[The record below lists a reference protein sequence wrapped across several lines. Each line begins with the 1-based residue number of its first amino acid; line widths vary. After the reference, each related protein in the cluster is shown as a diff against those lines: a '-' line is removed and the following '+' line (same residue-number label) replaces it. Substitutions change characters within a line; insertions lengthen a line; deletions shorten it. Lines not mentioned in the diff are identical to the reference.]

1 MADRLDNQ
9 KMGKHVL
16 GEQILSDE
24 EPDFEKDKLMLA
36 IQVELY
42 KIVTQEVCDA
52 IYESPIKP
60 KTEKARILKDKT
72 CLSRKA
78 AIMKVILASVN
89 VERLYFI
96 IRSSIMGAITGVL
109 TYAVISIFAVTNF
122 FTLVLLGILFF
133 VVSLFLS
140 RFLDK
145 PIVNVSYKIIAY
157 LKRHRQI
164 RRLVLSRF

>member
-1 MADRLDNQ
+1 
-9 KMGKHVL
+9 MGKQVID
-16 GEQILSDE
+16 EQILSDE
-24 EPDFEKDKLMLA
+24 ESGFKKDKLMLA
-36 IQVELY
+36 IQVEID
-42 KIVTQEVCDA
+42 KIVTKEVCDA
-52 IYESPIKP
+52 IYDSPIP
-60 KTEKARILKDKT
+60 KTENARRFKDKT
-72 CLSRKA
+72 CLSRKT
-78 AIMKVILASVN
+78 AIMKVISASVN

-145 PIVNVSYKIIAY
+145 PIVDLSYKIIAY

-164 RRLVLSRF
+164 RRLVLNRL